1 MFYLHLNNGG
11 KDILV
16 YGNSLSYQL
25 ILFVRHMCCCF
36 CKACL
41 VNEYTLRYLV
51 KSFSIKHYLQHHS
64 PSYCLGLGI
73 TYARLKDLNIIHLK
87 LY

>member
-1 MFYLHLNNGG
+1 MFYILILVYYLLEIKYCFYMFYLHLNNGG

-51 KSFSIKHYLQHHS
+51 KSVRIKHYLQHHS
-64 PSYCLGLGI
+64 PS
-73 TYARLKDLNIIHLK
+73 
-87 LY
+87 